1 MFSASTDIWRYQFHP
16 EVWIIVISSVLLAFY
31 ATRVV
36 GPNAVK
42 DNEPVITRKHKYAF
56 VAAIAFCG
64 SLQTGL
70 CMTSQKNT
78 CTQHICSNT

>member
-1 MFSASTDIWRYQFHP
+1 MEGITKITTEVVKYATNTQSIIASNENHGRLIMMFSASTDIWRYQFHP

-42 DNEPVITRKHKYAF
+42 ATNQ
-56 VAAIAFCG
+56 
-64 SLQTGL
+64 S
-70 CMTSQKNT
+70 
-78 CTQHICSNT
+78 